1 MCFTLLTSNQPARH
15 SQCGV
20 TQILHCHVA
29 VLHALSQD
37 LFAGSRLALRWVM
50 LKFLGAYALAKLLG
64 FGLITALLIYMFI
77 R

>member
-15 SQCGV
+15 SHCGV
-20 TQILHCHVA
+20 TQIHFHAAL
-29 VLHALSQD
+29 LHALSQD
-37 LFAGSRLALRWVM
+37 LFGDQDLHSVGVM

>member
-1 MCFTLLTSNQPARH
+1 
-15 SQCGV
+15 
-20 TQILHCHVA
+20 LHFVE
-29 VLHALSQD
+29 
-37 LFAGSRLALRWVM
+37 VM